1 MSAAARA
8 MRRLSARL
16 LESLP
21 TPDGDADLIPLLGQ
35 ALTTVRGRKVRLPA
49 AAFPPVTASG
59 LWVDRTSHDQIL
71 YEENTDPEHQ
81 LVVIGHEAWHMF
93 HGDRTDTALHHAA
106 RSDSREVAEE
116 FEAERFGLRLATDL
130 QATLRLRDAPVD
142 PYADGSVPARP
153 STARPPAA
161 VGVHAVVRRWVHHA
175 ARRPGVHRRAQPGH
189 RRHESRG
196 RGRLRGAHRVLR
208 SEPPADRP
216 LAPGAPRAGASRRT
230 AWPY

>member
-35 ALTTVRGRKVRLPA
+35 ALTTVRGRTVRLPA
-49 AAFPPVTASG
+49 AAFPPMAASG

-93 HGDRTDTALHHAA
+93 HGDRTDTALHHGPSSRRAVGQPRGGRGVRGRAFRPAA
-106 RSDSREVAEE
+106 RHRSPGDPAAAGRPRRSPRG
-116 FEAERFGLRLATDL
+116 RICPRS
-130 QATLRLRDAPVD
+130 PVD
-142 PYADGSVPARP
+142 GATPCCGRRSRSCSPVGASCCSPPRSPSPRSTGPPASRIARPWSSTRRSPRTPAR
-153 STARPPAA
+153 
-161 VGVHAVVRRWVHHA
+161 
-175 ARRPGVHRRAQPGH
+175 
-189 RRHESRG
+189 
-196 RGRLRGAHRVLR
+196 
-208 SEPPADRP
+208 
-216 LAPGAPRAGASRRT
+216 ASC
-230 AWPY
+230 